1 MMKKYIK
8 DILEDFT
15 FDKEFR
21 RILVETLLLIGAA
34 YIVFSIGYMLFGPE
48 KGEIIMG
55 DRFILIEDLGD
66 SYVAADKETGVLYMI
81 TNDDGIT
88 VLLDSDGKPMLY
100 KGKLP

>member
-1 MMKKYIK
+1 MKEHNK
-8 DILEDFT
+8 DLLLSIGF
-15 FDKEFR
+15 
-21 RILVETLLLIGAA
+21 TLLIIGVVAA
-34 YIVFSIGYMLFGPE
+34 ACAIDYIFFGPE
-48 KGEIIMG
+48 EGDELMG